1 MKLIYYFSWN
11 INKKIEKS
19 LWIHEVYESM
29 KSILSSGKSDTTKR
43 NGSNISQNEAQKNV
57 SRLQF
62 LYACCQLFDC
72 LNGWPIK
79 FSKQLFQ
86 LFLIF
91 KEI

>member
-11 INKKIEKS
+11 INKKIEKF

-43 NGSNISQNEAQKNV
+43 NCINISHNEAQKKKI
-57 SRLQF
+57 
-62 LYACCQLFDC
+62 DC
-72 LNGWPIK
+72 LNGWLIK

-91 KEI
+91 KET

>member
-11 INKKIEKS
+11 INKKIEKF

-43 NGSNISQNEAQKNV
+43 NGSNISQNEAQKKKI
-57 SRLQF
+57 
-62 LYACCQLFDC
+62 DC
-72 LNGWPIK
+72 LNGWLIK

-91 KEI
+91 KET